1 MNSYSLAAPQ
11 LAGTARVPQLGASW
25 SPFYSSCAFGGRIAV
40 GDAGDDGSQDVAMS
54 IVCRW
59 AQLSTYLCMFTNS
72 NIRVPLRRSRL

>member
-54 IVCRW
+54 IVCRS
-59 AQLSTYLCMFTNS
+59 AHTHVFGFIT
-72 NIRVPLRRSRL
+72 